1 MFYLD
6 TSAAV
11 KLLINE
17 PESMALYHWLE
28 RRDRLVFSSDL
39 LRTELLRVVRR
50 KAPERMASALAILDA
65 LILIRLPTEVFYRAG
80 MLELAGLGSL
90 DSLHLA
96 AALELGDELSGMV
109 TYDHRLADAA
119 RSLGIEVVAPA

>member
-65 LILIRLPTEVFYRAG
+65 LILIRLPTEVFDRAG